1 MTTAYIRNSTIEMAP
16 LQNETILF
24 DPDQNRFC
32 VLNRAASFIW
42 NQLASAQTPDSLAA
56 EICGGFSGVSI
67 DVALPDANRAVQ
79 ELLSLKFVVDDSVSR
94 GNDGVDKNDPHSR
107 PIGSDH
113 SNLPMYESPRLTV
126 MTEDEVL
133 SNFQVPV
140 VATSWWG
147 M

>member
-1 MTTAYIRNSTIEMAP
+1 MTTAYIHNSAIEMAP

-67 DVALPDANRAVQ
+67 DVALPDVNRAVQ
-79 ELLSLKFVVDDSVSR
+79 DLLSLKFVVEEPGSR
-94 GNDGVDKNDPHSR
+94 ETDGVDKKNPISR
-107 PIGSDH
+107 TTGSDL
-113 SNLPMYESPRLTV
+113 SGLPIYETPRLTV
-126 MTEDEVL
+126 MNEDEVL
-133 SNFQVPV
+133 SAFQVPV

-147 M
+147 